1 MGQKKENREEEI
13 WKDKAG
19 KMNVKKVQ
27 IQQGTRV
34 LMKCKSSRVM
44 RTKRKK
50 GRERLM
56 KK

>member
-27 IQQGTRV
+27 IQQGT
-34 LMKCKSSRVM
+34 
-44 RTKRKK
+44 
-50 GRERLM
+50 
-56 KK
+56 

>member
-44 RTKRKK
+44 RTKGKK
-50 GRERLM
+50 GRESLM